1 MPAAPIGRPSANTNP
16 KRPESEKAMSM
27 STQMIELIIL
37 FAIAAFVLFRLK
49 SVIGT
54 RSGYEAPPDYLS
66 RDRAAQAGRPDPAAD
81 AEEEDEQEA
90 GEAGLGRPIPKSAK
104 AALAAMREAEPEFSL
119 GVFLDGARG
128 AYEMILMA
136 YESGDRDTLRGLL
149 EPDVYAAFESVIAER
164 ETAGLKVDSRFIGV
178 RDLRLESAALD
189 PATGEGELTLRFVSE
204 LITAV
209 HDAEGRVVEGDPNE
223 VRRQTDVWT
232 FSRRMGVRDP
242 NWLLSAT
249 GE

>member
-1 MPAAPIGRPSANTNP
+1 
-16 KRPESEKAMSM
+16 M

-66 RDRAAQAGRPDPAAD
+66 RDRAAQAGRTDD
-81 AEEEDEQEA
+81 AEIEEEAEQEA
-90 GEAGLGRPIPKSAK
+90 DEAGLARPVPDAAK
-104 AALAAMREAEPEFSL
+104 PALAAMREAEPEFSL

-136 YESGDRDTLRGLL
+136 YEASDRDTLRGLL
-149 EPDVYAAFESVIAER
+149 EPDVYAAFEGVIAER
-164 ETAGLKVDSRFIGV
+164 EAAGLDVDARFIGV
-178 RDLRLESAALD
+178 RDLRLESAAFD
-189 PATGEGELTLRFVSE
+189 PASGEGELTLRFVSE

-232 FSRRMGVRDP
+232 FSRRMGGHDP

>member
-1 MPAAPIGRPSANTNP
+1 
-16 KRPESEKAMSM
+16 M

-54 RSGYEAPPDYLS
+54 RTGYEAPPDYLTRE
-66 RDRAAQAGRPDPAAD
+66 RDGPQKAPAA
-81 AEEEDEQEA
+81 ESEDEVDEVRLTHPLPE
-90 GEAGLGRPIPKSAK
+90 GAK
-104 AALAAMREAEPEFSL
+104 AALAKMRAAEPEFSL
-119 GVFLDGARG
+119 SGFLEGARG

-149 EPDVYAAFESVIAER
+149 APDVYAAFESVIAER
-164 ETAGLKVDSRFIGV
+164 EAAGLHVDARFIGV
-178 RDLRLESAALD
+178 RDLRVESAEFD
-189 PATGEGELTLRFVSE
+189 DDTGEGDLTLRFVGE

-209 HDAEGRVVEGDPNE
+209 RDAEGRIVEGDPSE
-223 VRRQTDVWT
+223 VHRQTDVWT
-232 FSRRMGVRDP
+232 FSRRMGARDP
-242 NWLLSAT
+242 NWLLTAT

>member
-1 MPAAPIGRPSANTNP
+1 
-16 KRPESEKAMSM
+16 M
-27 STQMIELIIL
+27 STQMIELLIL

-54 RSGYEAPPDYLS
+54 RTGHEAPPDFLN
-66 RDRAAQAGRPDPAAD
+66 RDSAARAARSVPVDE
-81 AEEEDEQEA
+81 AEDDVDDT
-90 GEAGLGRPIPKSAK
+90 GLSRPIPDSAK
-104 AALAAMREAEPEFSL
+104 PALAAMRQAEPDFSFS
-119 GVFLDGARG
+119 GVLDGARG

-136 YESGDRDTLRGLL
+136 YEAGDRDTLRNLL
-149 EPDVYAAFESVIAER
+149 EDDVYDAFESIIAER
-164 ETAGLKVDSRFIGV
+164 ENTGLTVDARFIGV
-178 RDLRLESAALD
+178 RDLRLESAAFD
-189 PATGEGELTLRFVSE
+189 RETGEGELTLRFVGE
-204 LITAV
+204 LVTAV

-232 FSRRMGVRDP
+232 FARRMGARNP

>member
-1 MPAAPIGRPSANTNP
+1 
-16 KRPESEKAMSM
+16 M

-54 RSGYEAPPDYLS
+54 RTGYEAPPDYLT
-66 RDRAAQAGRPDPAAD
+66 RDLAAHKARPDPAEELDDAD
-81 AEEEDEQEA
+81 QD
-90 GEAGLGRPIPKSAK
+90 GLGRPVPESAK
-104 AALAAMREAEPEFSL
+104 PALAAMRAVEPDFSL
-119 GVFLDGARG
+119 GAFLDGARG

-136 YESGDRDTLRGLL
+136 YEAGDRDTLSGLL
-149 EPDVYAAFESVIAER
+149 EPDVYAAFEGVIAER
-164 ETAGLKVDSRFIGV
+164 EAAGLKVDARFIGV
-178 RDLRLESAALD
+178 RDLRLDSAGFD
-189 PATGEGELTLRFVSE
+189 RATGEGELTLRFVGE

-209 HDAEGRVVEGDPNE
+209 LDAEGRVVEGDPNE

-232 FSRRMGVRDP
+232 FSRRMGGRDP

>member
-1 MPAAPIGRPSANTNP
+1 MPAAPVGRPRANTNP
-16 KRPESEKAMSM
+16 KRPESDETIPM

-37 FAIAAFVLFRLK
+37 FVIAAFVLFRLK

-66 RDRAAQAGRPDPAAD
+66 RDRAAQAARADPAEEAD
-81 AEEEDEQEA
+81 EEA
-90 GEAGLGRPIPKSAK
+90 GQAGLGRPIPKAAK
-104 AALAAMREAEPEFSL
+104 PALAAMREAEPEFAL

-136 YESGDRDTLRGLL
+136 YEAGDRDTLRGLL
-149 EPDVYAAFESVIAER
+149 EPDVYAAFEGVIAER
-164 ETAGLKVDSRFIGV
+164 EAAGLKVDARFIGV
-178 RDLRLESAALD
+178 RDLRLESAGFD
-189 PATGEGELTLRFVSE
+189 PASGEGELTLRFVSE
-204 LITAV
+204 LVTSV

-232 FSRRMGVRDP
+232 FARRMGGHDP

>member
-1 MPAAPIGRPSANTNP
+1 MP
-16 KRPESEKAMSM
+16 MS
-27 STQMIELIIL
+27 SQMIELIIL

-54 RSGYEAPPDYLS
+54 RSGYEAPPDYQK
-66 RDRAAQAGRPDPAAD
+66 RDSAAQAGRPDPVAEAEDDAD
-81 AEEEDEQEA
+81 
-90 GEAGLGRPIPKSAK
+90 EAGLGRPIPENAK
-104 AALAAMREAEPEFSL
+104 PALAAMREAEPEFSL

-136 YESGDRDTLRGLL
+136 YEAGDRDTLRGLL
-149 EPDVYAAFESVIAER
+149 EPDVYAAFEGVIAER
-164 ETAGLKVDSRFIGV
+164 EAAGLEVDARFIGV
-178 RDLRLESAALD
+178 RDLRLEGAGFD
-189 PATGEGELTLRFVSE
+189 RATGEGELTLRFVGE
-204 LITAV
+204 LVTAV
-209 HDAEGRVVEGDPNE
+209 YDAEGRVVEGDPNE

-232 FSRRMGVRDP
+232 FARRMGGRDP

>member
-1 MPAAPIGRPSANTNP
+1 
-16 KRPESEKAMSM
+16 M

-54 RSGYEAPPDYLS
+54 RSGYEAPPDYLN
-66 RDRAAQAGRPDPAAD
+66 RDSAAQAGRPDPAAEAEDD
-81 AEEEDEQEA
+81 AD
-90 GEAGLGRPIPKSAK
+90 EAGLGRPVPKAAK
-104 AALAAMREAEPEFSL
+104 PALAAMREAEPEFSL

-136 YESGDRDTLRGLL
+136 YEAGDRDTLDGLL

-164 ETAGLKVDSRFIGV
+164 EAAGLKVDARFIGV
-178 RDLRLESAALD
+178 RDLRLESAGFNPD
-189 PATGEGELTLRFVSE
+189 TGEGELTLRFVSE
-204 LITAV
+204 LVTAV

-232 FSRRMGVRDP
+232 FSRRMGARDP

>member
-1 MPAAPIGRPSANTNP
+1 
-16 KRPESEKAMSM
+16 MS
-27 STQMIELIIL
+27 SQMIELIVL

-66 RDRAAQAGRPDPAAD
+66 RDRAPTARPDPTAE
-81 AEEEDEQEA
+81 AEEEAD
-90 GEAGLGRPIPKSAK
+90 EAGLDRPIPDGAK
-104 AALAAMREAEPEFSL
+104 PALAAMREAEPEFSL

-136 YESGDRDTLRGLL
+136 YEAGDRDTLDGLL
-149 EPDVYAAFESVIAER
+149 EPDVYATFEGVIAGR
-164 ETAGLKVDSRFIGV
+164 EDAGLKVDARFIGV
-178 RDLRLESAALD
+178 RDLRLESAAFD
-189 PATGEGELTLRFVSE
+189 PDTGEGELTLRFVSE
-204 LITAV
+204 LVTAV
-209 HDAEGRVVEGDPNE
+209 HDSEGRVVEGDPNE

-232 FSRRMGVRDP
+232 FARRLGERDP

>member
-1 MPAAPIGRPSANTNP
+1 MP
-16 KRPESEKAMSM
+16 MS
-27 STQMIELIIL
+27 SQMIELIIL

-54 RSGYEAPPDYLS
+54 RSGYEAPPEYLK
-66 RDRAAQAGRPDPAAD
+66 RDPAAQAARPDPAEEAD
-81 AEEEDEQEA
+81 EEAD
-90 GEAGLGRPIPKSAK
+90 EAGLGRPIPESAK
-104 AALAAMREAEPEFSL
+104 PALAAMREAEPEFSL

>member
-1 MPAAPIGRPSANTNP
+1 
-16 KRPESEKAMSM
+16 M

-54 RSGYEAPPDYLS
+54 RSGYEAPPDYLT
-66 RDRAAQAGRPDPAAD
+66 RDPAAQAARPDPAEE
-81 AEEEDEQEA
+81 AEEEAD
-90 GEAGLGRPIPKSAK
+90 EAGLARPIPKAAK
-104 AALAAMREAEPEFSL
+104 PALAAMREAEPEFVL

-136 YESGDRDTLRGLL
+136 YEAGDRDTLRGLL

-164 ETAGLKVDSRFIGV
+164 EAAGLKVDARFVGV
-178 RDLRLESAALD
+178 RDVRLDSAAFD

-232 FSRRMGVRDP
+232 FARRLGGRDP

>member
-1 MPAAPIGRPSANTNP
+1 
-16 KRPESEKAMSM
+16 MS
-27 STQMIELIIL
+27 SQMIELIIL

-54 RSGYEAPPDYLS
+54 RTGHEAPPDYLTRNS
-66 RDRAAQAGRPDPAAD
+66 TTPGTHRGPS
-81 AEEEDEQEA
+81 AEAEEDEE
-90 GEAGLGRPIPKSAK
+90 GVGLARPAPDSAK
-104 AALAAMREAEPEFSL
+104 PALAAMREVDPDFSL
-119 GVFLDGARG
+119 AGFLNGARG

-136 YESGDRDTLRGLL
+136 YEAGDRGTLRDLL
-149 EPDVYAAFESVIAER
+149 DDDVFDTFESVIAER
-164 ETAGLKVDSRFIGV
+164 EAAGLKVEARFIGV
-178 RDLRLESAALD
+178 RDVRLERASFD
-189 PATGEGELTLRFVSE
+189 RDTNEGELTLRFVGE

-209 HDAEGRVVEGDPNE
+209 YDAGGRVVEGDPNE

-232 FSRRMGVRDP
+232 FTRRLGARDP